1 MKNNAY
7 VAKNGDTGEN
17 RKPYQSNPVKRI
29 YCFHNHQKQNAHT
42 QCFIVVVVVVF
53 LIIQGSPLSTSP
65 YFWSKKYIA
74 FSTIRNCMY
83 KRDMEFRP
91 FYLIVRHFVC
101 NLIYSS
107 PVSHFYT
114 PWKRRFQGVYKCDTG
129 LKWVKNSVIT
139 HFKVLIIS
147 IADWRMFWW
156 WIETKLCTKSIFIK
170 YLSITAGPYQ

>member
-101 NLIYSS
+101 NLKI
-107 PVSHFYT
+107 P
-114 PWKRRFQGVYKCDTG
+114 
-129 LKWVKNSVIT
+129 LINSVIT
-139 HFKVLIIS
+139 PFKVLIIS
-147 IADWRMFWW
+147 IADWKMFWW
-156 WIETKLCTKSIFIK
+156 WIETKPCNKSIFIK
-170 YLSITAGPYQ
+170 YLSITVRPYQWVQLNYDLKKMHSLKCVT

>member
-1 MKNNAY
+1 MFMLLKM
-7 VAKNGDTGEN
+7 VILLKSEN
-17 RKPYQSNPVKRI
+17 LIKGNQSNE
-29 YCFHNHQKQNAHT
+29 Y
-42 QCFIVVVVVVF
+42 IVSIIFKEKMHIPSALWLLFFVF
-53 LIIQGSPLSTSP
+53 FLVIQGAPLSTSP

-74 FSTIRNCMY
+74 FSSSRNCMY